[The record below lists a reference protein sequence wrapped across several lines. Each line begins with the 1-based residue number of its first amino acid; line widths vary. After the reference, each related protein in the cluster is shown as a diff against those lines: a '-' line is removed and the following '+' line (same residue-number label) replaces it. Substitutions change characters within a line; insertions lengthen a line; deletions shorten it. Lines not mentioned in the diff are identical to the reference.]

1 MKNRR
6 LTSTIVSW
14 LLACCLL
21 FSGLLQAQAAVP
33 TPEEMWQVIQ
43 QQQKVIDELKSK
55 LLQTDKRLADT
66 EVNVD
71 ETQQTVAAT
80 ADAIDEIYAGEITAS
95 RRQRTTVGGYGEL
108 HYNNL
113 NDGNDSIGGN
123 DDLDRDDFH
132 RCVLYFGHEF
142 TDNIRFFSE
151 LELEHSLAGDGAPG
165 EVELEQA
172 WIEIDINDHHRIRAG
187 LDILPLGIIN
197 PIHEPNTFYGVER
210 NKIESEIIPATWWE
224 AGVGAS
230 GELAPGWNY
239 DAIIHS
245 GLVVPTTGGSAF
257 RPRSGRLKLAN
268 ADDQALAFTGRL
280 RFTGIPGLELGL
292 SGQYQS
298 DITGTADAFD
308 ISATLLEGHVNW
320 KHSTGFG
327 LRALYARWDIGS
339 DNGLDP
345 DAFNGDNLEG
355 WYVEPAY
362 RFKLPGFMLGELGV
376 FARYSQWDERNRI
389 DGAHRFEKFEQFTVG
404 FNWWPHSNIAFK
416 FDAQFEDA
424 KGPVDRVLN
433 GINLGIGYEF

>member
-1 MKNRR
+1 MKNRC

-21 FSGLLQAQAAVP
+21 FSGLLQAQTAVP

-55 LLQTDKRLADT
+55 PLQTDQRLADT

-71 ETQQTVAAT
+71 ETQQAVEAT
-80 ADAIDEIYAGEITAS
+80 ADAIDEISARELTVAS
-95 RRQRTTVGGYGEL
+95 RQRTTVGGYGEL
-108 HYNNL
+108 HYNSL
-113 NDGNDSIGGN
+113 DDDNDSIGGN
-123 DDLDRDDFH
+123 DDLDRVDFH
-132 RCVLYFGHEF
+132 RFVLYFGHEF

-172 WIEIDINDHHRIRAG
+172 WIEMDINDHHRIRAG

-197 PIHEPNTFYGVER
+197 PTHEPNTFYGVER
-210 NKIESEIIPATWWE
+210 NRVETEIIPATWWE

-239 DAIIHS
+239 DAVIHS
-245 GLVVPTTGGSAF
+245 GLIVPTAGGSAF
-257 RPRSGRLKLAN
+257 RPRSGRLKVAE
-268 ADDQALAFTGRL
+268 ADDQDLAFTGRL
-280 RFTGIPGLELGL
+280 RFTGIPGLELGI

-308 ISATLLEGHVNW
+308 ISATLFEGHVNW
-320 KHSTGFG
+320 KHSTGIG

-345 DAFNGDNLEG
+345 GVFNGDNLEG
-355 WYVEPAY
+355 WYVDPAY
-362 RFKLPGFMLGELGV
+362 RFNLPGFMLGELGV

-389 DGAHRFEKFEQFTVG
+389 GGAHMFEEFDQFIVG
-404 FNWWPHSNIAFK
+404 FNWWPHSNIAIK
-416 FDAQFEDA
+416 FDAQFDDA
-424 KGPVDRVLN
+424 EGPVDSMLD
-433 GINLGIGYEF
+433 GINLGIGYQF